1 MIILSL
7 GSNLPSKW
15 GKRMETLSWAIEQL
29 GAYRI
34 DIIRQSAAYGSPPMT
49 LNSKNSLNAHM
60 ATQQTIDDDD
70 LPDLYYVNINLM
82 VKTSKGPAQLLY
94 CLKQIE
100 QAAGRAPGKRWASR
114 PLDIDII
121 DYKGVICG
129 AGIEYNQRKHAGFL
143 PLTLPHPGLCKRA
156 FVLKPLW
163 QIAPFWHH
171 PQNGKTA
178 SQLINTLK

>member
-15 GKRMETLSWAIEQL
+15 GNRMQTLDFAMAQL
-29 GAYRI
+29 RKYRI
-34 DIIRQSAAYGSPPMT
+34 TIIKKSSFYCSAPMT
-49 LNSKNSLNAHM
+49 LTYKNSLN
-60 ATQQTIDDDD
+60 TQLADDDQ
-70 LPDLYYVNINLM
+70 LPDQYYINVTLM
-82 VKTSKGPAQLLY
+82 VQTSKGAAPLLY

-100 QAAGRAPGKRWASR
+100 RAAGRVAGKRWASR

-129 AGIEYNQRKHAGFL
+129 HGVEYNQRIHAGFL
-143 PLTLPHPGLCKRA
+143 PLTLPHPGLTKRA
-156 FVLKPLW
+156 FVLEPLE

-178 SQLINTLK
+178 HQLINALK